1 MARHFIIMA
10 SAYSIGKRIVLDYS
24 DTDKLDMDN
33 IQRDIDYIF
42 EKCGED
48 VPIST
53 HFIQTN
59 SVSWDSVIKLDNFFA
74 KTELVHSKEKFVEL
88 IMKDR
93 NLNSLDVAKYIL
105 TKVPCTHLKLE
116 KLVYMCYADYLC
128 DTKTKLFDDKI
139 FAYKLG
145 PVIKNVY
152 QKYKKSGNSS
162 ISVEDDTIMYN
173 ESNKKMPIRSR
184 ILSSKDGIKK
194 LISIDKTLDKYS
206 NFSASYLVGLTHK
219 DSTPWSISGSGNNS
233 YEEITDDC
241 IIKFHN
247 IETI

>member
-105 TKVPCTHLKLE
+105 TKVPCT
-116 KLVYMCYADYLC
+116 
-128 DTKTKLFDDKI
+128 
-139 FAYKLG
+139 
-145 PVIKNVY
+145 PV
-152 QKYKKSGNSS
+152 KKS
-162 ISVEDDTIMYN
+162 
-173 ESNKKMPIRSR
+173 K
-184 ILSSKDGIKK
+184 
-194 LISIDKTLDKYS
+194 
-206 NFSASYLVGLTHK
+206 
-219 DSTPWSISGSGNNS
+219 
-233 YEEITDDC
+233 
-241 IIKFHN
+241 
-247 IETI
+247 